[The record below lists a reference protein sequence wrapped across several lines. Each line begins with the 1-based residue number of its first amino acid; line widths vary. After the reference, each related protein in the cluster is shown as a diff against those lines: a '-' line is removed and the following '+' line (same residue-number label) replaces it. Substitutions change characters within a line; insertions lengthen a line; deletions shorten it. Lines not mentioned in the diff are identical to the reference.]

1 MKKVIIAGA
10 NGLVGSHLLNFLLSE
25 NEVEMVVAL
34 VRKPL
39 GITHPKLFQ
48 EIIDFNKISSYSG
61 LINGSA
67 VFCCLGSTR
76 AKTPDLDDYRR
87 VDYNYPLSLAQIASK
102 NKIEQ
107 FHLVSAIGANPK
119 SKNFYVRVKGEVER
133 DIKQL
138 NFKSLHIYKPS
149 LLVGERKEKRL
160 LENTGHYI
168 MKMLNPFL
176 TGRFEKYRSIKGE
189 VVAGA
194 MARQFLRDLNGTLLY
209 YSDQINK
216 LA

>member
-10 NGLVGSHLLNFLLSE
+10 SGLVGSHLLNFLLSE
-25 NEVEMVVAL
+25 DEVEMVVAL

-39 GITHPKLFQ
+39 AITHPKLFQ
-48 EIIDFNKISSYSG
+48 EVISFDKISSYSG

-76 AKTPDLDDYRR
+76 AKTPNLDDYRR
-87 VDYNYPLSLAQIASK
+87 VDYNYPLWLAQIASE
-102 NKIEQ
+102 NKVEQ
-107 FHLVSAIGANPK
+107 FHLVSAVGANPT
-119 SKNFYVRVKGEVER
+119 SKNFYIRVKGEVER
-133 DIKQL
+133 DIKEL

-149 LLVGERKEKRL
+149 LLVGERKENRL

-189 VVAGA
+189 VVARA
-194 MARQFLRDLNGTLLY
+194 MARQFLKDLNGTFLY